1 MYILKGMEKVIITGS
16 NGFIG
21 KNLLSEIKD
30 KFEILE
36 INEDLFN
43 QLYWTKSFSSIL
55 SNFKP
60 DIIFH
65 VGACS
70 NTLEQ
75 DVNYMMTRNYES
87 TRIISDYCYQN
98 NCKLIYSSSAA
109 NYGTNGLHPSNLYGW
124 SKYVGEKHVIK
135 NYGIALRYFNV
146 YGPYENDKG
155 KMASVAYQMTLRY
168 KNGDDI
174 KLFPN
179 KPLRDFVYIKDVI
192 SANLYAL
199 ENYNE
204 LKGNYYEVG
213 SGESRSFEDIMNI
226 LEIPF
231 SYFEEKDIPVGYQFH
246 TESTPINWMNGWK
259 PKYKLEEG
267 LKEYKL
273 WINQK

>member
-1 MYILKGMEKVIITGS
+1 MEKVIITGS

-21 KNLLSEIKD
+21 KNLLNVIND
-30 KFEILE
+30 KYDVLE

-43 QLYWTKSFSSIL
+43 ELYWTKSFISTL

-87 TRIISDYCYQN
+87 TRILSDYCFKN
-98 NCKLIYSSSAA
+98 NCMMIYSSSAA
-109 NYGTNGLHPSNLYGW
+109 NYGTNNLHPSNLYGW
-124 SKYVGEKHVIK
+124 SKYVAEKHVIK
-135 NYGIALRYFNV
+135 NGGIALRYFNV
-146 YGPYENDKG
+146 YGPYESEKG
-155 KMASVAYQMTLRY
+155 KMASVAYQMSLKY
-168 KNGDDI
+168 KNGEEI

-199 ENYNE
+199 ENYE
-204 LKGNYYEVG
+204 KLKGNFYEVG
-213 SGESRSFEDIMNI
+213 SGESRTFEDVMNI

-231 SYFEEKDIPVGYQFH
+231 TYFEENEIPKGYQFH
-246 TESTPINWMNGWK
+246 TQSTPLNWMSDWK
-259 PKYKLEEG
+259 PIYNLEKG
-267 LKEYKL
+267 LKEYKK
-273 WINQK
+273 WINQQ